1 MPKKPGLT
9 LDEEEKIKTL
19 IAMGKTYHAVA
30 LEIGRDAKTVKKYAI
45 QSDTQVEIVE
55 KKKELAEWFEGLA
68 ERMLESITDE
78 DIGKISAYQRTLSA
92 AVATDKMRLLRGN
105 STDNMELTFKT
116 IWEIRQMEK
125 RKEEMKLLPASS
137 KEALCKT
144 EV

>member
-1 MPKKPGLT
+1 
-9 LDEEEKIKTL
+9 
-19 IAMGKTYHAVA
+19 
-30 LEIGRDAKTVKKYAI
+30 
-45 QSDTQVEIVE
+45 
-55 KKKELAEWFEGLA
+55 
-68 ERMLESITDE
+68 
-78 DIGKISAYQRTLSA
+78 
-92 AVATDKMRLLRGN
+92 MRLLRGN